1 MRSRAAVAP
10 FLPEIT
16 PCPACLS
23 SPCSRPSLPAAH
35 ARERTHY
42 LYLVNRAH
50 DAIVS
55 VTASPVDAEDGR
67 ELLAGARLAGGGEA
81 VTVQLDSDACLHH
94 LHIAFANGRRALYP
108 AFDLCRQRG
117 LRVMPLPAR
126 SREERL
132 ASGSAR
138 VQGETAGSD

>member
-1 MRSRAAVAP
+1 MSRLSVFALLATVVA
-10 FLPEIT
+10 
-16 PCPACLS
+16 
-23 SPCSRPSLPAAH
+23 LPAAH

-55 VTASPVDAEDGR
+55 VTASPVDAQEGR

-81 VTVQLDSDACLHH
+81 VTVQLDSDACVHD

-108 AFDLCRQRG
+108 AFNLCRQRR

-126 SREERL
+126 SPEERL
-132 ASGSAR
+132 ASGAAR
-138 VQGETAGSD
+138 VQGETTGSD

>member
-1 MRSRAAVAP
+1 MSRLSVFALLATVVA
-10 FLPEIT
+10 
-16 PCPACLS
+16 
-23 SPCSRPSLPAAH
+23 LPAAH

-55 VTASPVDAEDGR
+55 VTASPVDAQEGR

-81 VTVQLDSDACLHH
+81 VTVQLDSDACVHD

-132 ASGSAR
+132 AGGGAR

>member
-1 MRSRAAVAP
+1 MSRLSVFALLATVVA
-10 FLPEIT
+10 
-16 PCPACLS
+16 
-23 SPCSRPSLPAAH
+23 LPAAH

-55 VTASPVDAEDGR
+55 VTASPVDAEDWR

-81 VTVQLDSDACLHH
+81 VTVQLDSDACVHD

-132 ASGSAR
+132 ASGAAR

>member
-1 MRSRAAVAP
+1 MSRLSVFALLATVVA
-10 FLPEIT
+10 
-16 PCPACLS
+16 
-23 SPCSRPSLPAAH
+23 LPAAH

-55 VTASPVDAEDGR
+55 VTASPVDAEDWR
-67 ELLAGARLAGGGEA
+67 ELLTAARLAGGGEA
-81 VTVQLDSDACLHH
+81 VTVQLDSDACLHD

-117 LRVMPLPAR
+117 LRVMPLPTR

-132 ASGSAR
+132 ASGAAR

>member
-1 MRSRAAVAP
+1 MSRLSVFALLATVVA
-10 FLPEIT
+10 
-16 PCPACLS
+16 
-23 SPCSRPSLPAAH
+23 LPAAY

-55 VTASPVDAEDGR
+55 VTASPVDAEDRR
-67 ELLAGARLAGGGEA
+67 ELLAGVRLAGGGEA
-81 VTVQLDSDACLHH
+81 VTVQLDSDACVHD

-108 AFDLCRQRG
+108 AFNLCRQRG

-132 ASGSAR
+132 ASGAAR
-138 VQGETAGSD
+138 VQGETTGSD

>member
-1 MRSRAAVAP
+1 MSRLSVFALLATVVA
-10 FLPEIT
+10 
-16 PCPACLS
+16 
-23 SPCSRPSLPAAH
+23 LPAAH

-81 VTVQLDSDACLHH
+81 VTVQLASDACVHD

-117 LRVMPLPAR
+117 LRVMPLPTR

-132 ASGSAR
+132 ASGAAR

>member
-1 MRSRAAVAP
+1 MSRLSVFALLATVVA
-10 FLPEIT
+10 
-16 PCPACLS
+16 
-23 SPCSRPSLPAAH
+23 LPAAH

-50 DAIVS
+50 DAIMS

-81 VTVQLDSDACLHH
+81 VTIQLDSDACVHD

-132 ASGSAR
+132 ASGAAR

>member
-1 MRSRAAVAP
+1 MSRLSVFALLATVVA
-10 FLPEIT
+10 
-16 PCPACLS
+16 
-23 SPCSRPSLPAAH
+23 LPAAH
-35 ARERTHY
+35 ARERTYY

-81 VTVQLDSDACLHH
+81 VTVQLDSNACVHD

-132 ASGSAR
+132 ASGAAR

>member
-1 MRSRAAVAP
+1 MSRLSVFALLATVVA
-10 FLPEIT
+10 
-16 PCPACLS
+16 
-23 SPCSRPSLPAAH
+23 LPAAH

-55 VTASPVDAEDGR
+55 VTASPVDAEDRR
-67 ELLAGARLAGGGEA
+67 ELLAGGGEA
-81 VTVQLDSDACLHH
+81 VTVQLDSDACVHD

-132 ASGSAR
+132 ASGGAR

>member
-1 MRSRAAVAP
+1 MSRLYVFALLATVVA
-10 FLPEIT
+10 
-16 PCPACLS
+16 
-23 SPCSRPSLPAAH
+23 LPAAY

-55 VTASPVDAEDGR
+55 VTASPVDAEDRR
-67 ELLAGARLAGGGEA
+67 ELLAGVRLAGGGEA
-81 VTVQLDSDACLHH
+81 VTVQLDSDACVHD
-94 LHIAFANGRRALYP
+94 LHIAFANDRRALYP
-108 AFDLCRQRG
+108 AFNLCRQRG

-132 ASGSAR
+132 ASGAAR
-138 VQGETAGSD
+138 VRGETTGSD

>member
-1 MRSRAAVAP
+1 MSRLSVFALLATVVA
-10 FLPEIT
+10 
-16 PCPACLS
+16 
-23 SPCSRPSLPAAH
+23 LPAAH
-35 ARERTHY
+35 ARECTHY

-67 ELLAGARLAGGGEA
+67 DLLAGARLAGGGEA
-81 VTVQLDSDACLHH
+81 VTVQLDSDACVHD

-108 AFDLCRQRG
+108 AFDLCRQRR

-126 SREERL
+126 SREAAL
-132 ASGSAR
+132 AGGAAR
-138 VQGETAGSD
+138 AQGETAGSD

>member
-1 MRSRAAVAP
+1 MSRLYVFALLATVVA
-10 FLPEIT
+10 
-16 PCPACLS
+16 
-23 SPCSRPSLPAAH
+23 LPAAY

-55 VTASPVDAEDGR
+55 VTASPVDAEDRR
-67 ELLAGARLAGGGEA
+67 ELLAGVRLAGGGEA

-117 LRVMPLPAR
+117 LRAMPLPAR
-126 SREERL
+126 CWEAAL
-132 ASGSAR
+132 ASGAAR

>member
-1 MRSRAAVAP
+1 MSRLSVFALLATVVA
-10 FLPEIT
+10 
-16 PCPACLS
+16 
-23 SPCSRPSLPAAH
+23 LPAAH

-55 VTASPVDAEDGR
+55 VTASPVDAQEGR

-81 VTVQLDSDACLHH
+81 VTVQLDSDACVHD

-132 ASGSAR
+132 ASGAAR
-138 VQGETAGSD
+138 VQGETTGSD

>member
-1 MRSRAAVAP
+1 MSRLSVFALLATVVA
-10 FLPEIT
+10 I
-16 PCPACLS
+16 
-23 SPCSRPSLPAAH
+23 PAAH

-55 VTASPVDAEDGR
+55 VTASPVDAQEGR

-81 VTVQLDSDACLHH
+81 VTVQLDSDACVHD

-108 AFDLCRQRG
+108 AFGLCRQRG

-132 ASGSAR
+132 ASGAAR
-138 VQGETAGSD
+138 VQGETTGSD

>member
-1 MRSRAAVAP
+1 MSRLSVFALLATVVA
-10 FLPEIT
+10 
-16 PCPACLS
+16 
-23 SPCSRPSLPAAH
+23 LPAAH

-81 VTVQLDSDACLHH
+81 VTVQLESDACVHD

-132 ASGSAR
+132 ASGAAR

>member
-1 MRSRAAVAP
+1 MSRLYVFALLATVVA
-10 FLPEIT
+10 
-16 PCPACLS
+16 
-23 SPCSRPSLPAAH
+23 LPAAH

-55 VTASPVDAEDGR
+55 VTASPVDAEDRR
-67 ELLAGARLAGGGEA
+67 ELLAGVRLAGGGEA
-81 VTVQLDSDACLHH
+81 VTVQLDSDACVHD

-108 AFDLCRQRG
+108 AFNLCRQRG

-132 ASGSAR
+132 ASGAAR
-138 VQGETAGSD
+138 VQGETTGSD

>member
-1 MRSRAAVAP
+1 MSRLSVFALLATVVA
-10 FLPEIT
+10 
-16 PCPACLS
+16 
-23 SPCSRPSLPAAH
+23 LPAAH

-55 VTASPVDAEDGR
+55 VTASPVDAEDRR

-81 VTVQLDSDACLHH
+81 VTVQLDSDACVHD

-132 ASGSAR
+132 ASGAAR

>member
-1 MRSRAAVAP
+1 MSRLSVFALLATVVA
-10 FLPEIT
+10 
-16 PCPACLS
+16 
-23 SPCSRPSLPAAH
+23 LPAAH

-81 VTVQLDSDACLHH
+81 VTVQLDSDACVHDLN
-94 LHIAFANGRRALYP
+94 IAFANGRRALYP

-132 ASGSAR
+132 ASGAAR

>member
-1 MRSRAAVAP
+1 MSRLSVFALLATVVA
-10 FLPEIT
+10 
-16 PCPACLS
+16 
-23 SPCSRPSLPAAH
+23 LPAAH

-81 VTVQLDSDACLHH
+81 VTVQLDSDACVHD

-132 ASGSAR
+132 ASGAAR
-138 VQGETAGSD
+138 VQGEMTGSD

>member
-1 MRSRAAVAP
+1 MSRQSVFALLATVVA
-10 FLPEIT
+10 
-16 PCPACLS
+16 
-23 SPCSRPSLPAAH
+23 LPAAH

-50 DAIVS
+50 DAVVS

-81 VTVQLDSDACLHH
+81 VTVQLDSDACVHD

-126 SREERL
+126 SREATL
-132 ASGSAR
+132 AGGAAR
-138 VQGETAGSD
+138 AQGETAGSD

>member
-1 MRSRAAVAP
+1 MSRLSVFALLATVVA
-10 FLPEIT
+10 
-16 PCPACLS
+16 
-23 SPCSRPSLPAAH
+23 LPAAH

-55 VTASPVDAEDGR
+55 VTASPVDAQEGR

-81 VTVQLDSDACLHH
+81 VTVQLDSDACVHD

-132 ASGSAR
+132 ASGAAR
-138 VQGETAGSD
+138 VQGDTAGSD

>member
-1 MRSRAAVAP
+1 MSRLYVFALLATVVA
-10 FLPEIT
+10 
-16 PCPACLS
+16 
-23 SPCSRPSLPAAH
+23 LPAAY

-67 ELLAGARLAGGGEA
+67 ELLAGTRLAGGGEA
-81 VTVQLDSDACLHH
+81 VTVQLDSDACVHD

-132 ASGSAR
+132 ASGAAR
-138 VQGETAGSD
+138 VQGETAGAD

>member
-1 MRSRAAVAP
+1 MSRLSVFALLATVVA
-10 FLPEIT
+10 
-16 PCPACLS
+16 
-23 SPCSRPSLPAAH
+23 LPAAH

-81 VTVQLDSDACLHH
+81 VTVQLDSDACVHD
-94 LHIAFANGRRALYP
+94 LHIAFANCRRALYP

-126 SREERL
+126 SKEAAL
-132 ASGSAR
+132 ASGAAR
-138 VQGETAGSD
+138 AQGETAGSD

>member
-1 MRSRAAVAP
+1 MSRLSVFALLATVVA
-10 FLPEIT
+10 
-16 PCPACLS
+16 
-23 SPCSRPSLPAAH
+23 LPAAH

-50 DAIVS
+50 DAVVS

-81 VTVQLDSDACLHH
+81 VTVQLDSDACLHD

-132 ASGSAR
+132 ASGAAR

>member
-1 MRSRAAVAP
+1 MSRLSVFPLLATVVA
-10 FLPEIT
+10 
-16 PCPACLS
+16 
-23 SPCSRPSLPAAH
+23 LPAAH

-81 VTVQLDSDACLHH
+81 VTVQLDSDACVHD

-132 ASGSAR
+132 ASGAAR

>member
-1 MRSRAAVAP
+1 MSRLSVFALLATVVA
-10 FLPEIT
+10 
-16 PCPACLS
+16 
-23 SPCSRPSLPAAH
+23 LPAAH

-67 ELLAGARLAGGGEA
+67 DLLAGARLAGGGEA
-81 VTVQLDSDACLHH
+81 VTVQLDSDACVHD

-132 ASGSAR
+132 ASGAAR

>member
-1 MRSRAAVAP
+1 MSRLSVFALLATVVA
-10 FLPEIT
+10 
-16 PCPACLS
+16 
-23 SPCSRPSLPAAH
+23 LPAAH

-55 VTASPVDAEDGR
+55 VTASQVDAEDGR

-81 VTVQLDSDACLHH
+81 VTVQLDSDACVHD

-132 ASGSAR
+132 ASGAAR
-138 VQGETAGSD
+138 VQGETTGSD

>member
-1 MRSRAAVAP
+1 MSRLSVFALLATVVA
-10 FLPEIT
+10 
-16 PCPACLS
+16 
-23 SPCSRPSLPAAH
+23 LPAAH

-50 DAIVS
+50 DAIVW
-55 VTASPVDAEDGR
+55 VIASPVDAEDGR

-81 VTVQLDSDACLHH
+81 VTVQLDSDACVHD

-132 ASGSAR
+132 ASGAAR
-138 VQGETAGSD
+138 VQGEMMGSD

>member
-1 MRSRAAVAP
+1 MSRLPVFALLATVVA
-10 FLPEIT
+10 
-16 PCPACLS
+16 
-23 SPCSRPSLPAAH
+23 LPAAH

-81 VTVQLDSDACLHH
+81 VTVQLDSDACVHD

-117 LRVMPLPAR
+117 LRVMPLPTR

>member
-1 MRSRAAVAP
+1 MSRLSVFALLATVVA
-10 FLPEIT
+10 
-16 PCPACLS
+16 
-23 SPCSRPSLPAAH
+23 LPAAH

-55 VTASPVDAEDGR
+55 VTASPVDAEDVR
-67 ELLAGARLAGGGEA
+67 ELLTAARLAGGGEA
-81 VTVQLDSDACLHH
+81 VTVQLDSDACLHD

-117 LRVMPLPAR
+117 LRVMPLPTR

-132 ASGSAR
+132 ASGAAR

>member
-1 MRSRAAVAP
+1 MSRLYVFALLATVVA
-10 FLPEIT
+10 
-16 PCPACLS
+16 
-23 SPCSRPSLPAAH
+23 LPAAY

-55 VTASPVDAEDGR
+55 VTASPVDAEDRR
-67 ELLAGARLAGGGEA
+67 ELLAGVRLAGGGEA

-132 ASGSAR
+132 ASGAAR

>member
-1 MRSRAAVAP
+1 MSRLYVFALLATVVA
-10 FLPEIT
+10 
-16 PCPACLS
+16 
-23 SPCSRPSLPAAH
+23 LPAAY

-55 VTASPVDAEDGR
+55 VTASPVDAEDRR
-67 ELLAGARLAGGGEA
+67 ELLAGVRLAGGGEA
-81 VTVQLDSDACLHH
+81 VTVQLDSDACVHD

-108 AFDLCRQRG
+108 TFNLCRQRG

-132 ASGSAR
+132 ASGGAR

>member
-1 MRSRAAVAP
+1 MSRLSVFALLATVVA
-10 FLPEIT
+10 
-16 PCPACLS
+16 
-23 SPCSRPSLPAAH
+23 LPAAH

-50 DAIVS
+50 DALVS

-81 VTVQLDSDACLHH
+81 VTVQLDSDACVHD

-132 ASGSAR
+132 ASGAAR

>member
-1 MRSRAAVAP
+1 MSRLSVFALLATVVA
-10 FLPEIT
+10 
-16 PCPACLS
+16 
-23 SPCSRPSLPAAH
+23 LPAAH

-55 VTASPVDAEDGR
+55 VTASPVDAQEGR

-81 VTVQLDSDACLHH
+81 VTVQLDSDACVHD

-132 ASGSAR
+132 ARGAAR
-138 VQGETAGSD
+138 VQGETTGSD